1 MTEDSAHGSNSDNL
15 VLAVLLLHTERG
27 LFVIVDGDRDG
38 AYRCCPDSLNHAH
51 RFLSR
56 RLSILLRVVD
66 RKTTQRDSE
75 HVLVHQFMRMV
86 PHLGY
91 IGHWELVGHTDRQQT
106 QVRITEQAAHTRP
119 GTALSSL
126 KTHITEQEIPLC
138 VHKHF
143 QQAWPHTAFRS

>member
-1 MTEDSAHGSNSDNL
+1 M
-15 VLAVLLLHTERG
+15 
-27 LFVIVDGDRDG
+27 
-38 AYRCCPDSLNHAH
+38 
-51 RFLSR
+51 
-56 RLSILLRVVD
+56 LRVVD

-75 HVLVHQFMRMV
+75 HALVHQFMRMV

-91 IGHWELVGHTDRQQT
+91 IGQWELVGHTDRKQT

-143 QQAWPHTAFRS
+143 QSHTDLASYCF